1 MSKFDAPSVR
11 ELLDESA
18 GKYGDSTFIKFIRNN
33 NVEERSYN
41 KVRSDSLAVCRWIR
55 SLSKDRMHIA
65 IIGKSNYEYITC
77 LTGILISGNVAVPFA
92 PDISVSEAAELFK
105 RADIEMV
112 LYEDDFAENAKEL
125 GKLCPFIK
133 YSVNLGDLEKFD
145 AIYSEYSDS
154 SEYASLSDIEV
165 NKEDCCV
172 IIFTSGT
179 TGVKKGV
186 ELSTLALVGNIMYHD
201 YCTDI
206 FNPND
211 VALSVLPMYHIYCF
225 SGDYLKNLKDGLQV
239 CLNGSLMDIIKNLK
253 IFEPRVIRVVPM
265 IAQTLLQRVKA
276 ILARNPETTA
286 QEAVQEVFGRNIK
299 WLISGGAYLNP
310 ELIDEYA
317 KLGIYLRQGYGM
329 TEAGCRISVPDET
342 VSMESVGRVTDICE
356 VRIRNGEIQVNTPTV
371 MLGYYKMPKE
381 TAEMFTEDG
390 WLKTGDIGEL
400 TPDNQLFITGRV
412 KNLIILSNGENVSP
426 EAIEKKFANVELV
439 SDRDRIISCA
449 GVSKKDFLDKRISA
463 ELEKIMEER
472 QLYTGDRE
480 KQLFP
485 VDGIDYGASIAAPII
500 GNGDILGAVVFLW
513 SDGSKISP
521 TEIKLA
527 QVAASFIG
535 KQMES

>member
-41 KVRSDSLAVCRWIR
+41 KVRSDSLAVCRWIC

-112 LYEDDFAENAKEL
+112 LYEDDFSENAKEL
-125 GKLCPFIK
+125 NELCPFLK
-133 YSVNLGDLEKFD
+133 FSVSLGDLDKFD
-145 AIYSEYSDS
+145 RIYSEYSDS
-154 SEYASLSDIEV
+154 SEYAPLSDVEV
-165 NKEDCCV
+165 NKDDCCV

-186 ELSTLALVGNIMYHD
+186 ELSTRALVGNIMYHD

-276 ILARNPETTA
+276 ILARNPETTP

-310 ELIDEYA
+310 ELIDEYS

-439 SDRDRIISCA
+439 SEVLVYAENDRIIA
-449 GVSKKDFLDKRISA
+449 EVYPDTEYAKLEGIDDIQAELDKAVDRMNKTAKTSHIIS
-463 ELEKIMEER
+463 EVRVRTEPLEK
-472 QLYTGDRE
+472 TSSG
-480 KQLFP
+480 
-485 VDGIDYGASIAAPII
+485 
-500 GNGDILGAVVFLW
+500 
-513 SDGSKISP
+513 KIKRKE
-521 TEIKLA
+521 TVIK
-527 QVAASFIG
+527 
-535 KQMES
+535 